1 MKNAS
6 DILQKIQ
13 DIEMSYYENGNVHQ
27 FTIDMIERCL
37 EDVQEIIEGENDFP
51 AEIILSCLSYK
62 LNCALEIYDT
72 NLSDFYVLQHLYNVI
87 NEKD

>member
-1 MKNAS
+1 MKKAS

-13 DIEMSYYENGNVHQ
+13 EVDMSYSQMGYIHQ

-37 EDVQEIIEGENDFP
+37 EDVQEIVEGENELP
-51 AEIILSCLSYK
+51 AETILNCLSYK
-62 LNCALEIYDT
+62 LNCALEICDT

-87 NEKD
+87 EEKD